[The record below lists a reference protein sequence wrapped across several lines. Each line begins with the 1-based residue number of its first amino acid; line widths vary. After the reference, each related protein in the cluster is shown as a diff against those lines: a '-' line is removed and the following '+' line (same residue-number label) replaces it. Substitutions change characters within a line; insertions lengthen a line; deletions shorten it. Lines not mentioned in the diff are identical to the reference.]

1 MGTTPNFSFPYP
13 EPTDLVRDGAQ
24 NFEDLADAVDSTIFN
39 LPAGGLELIADGT
52 FSGASLSL
60 TGIPGT
66 FKELLFKGYG
76 ISTGTNAGML
86 FRVNNLSTSIYRKI
100 QFLTPATTYTAQN
113 STTDYASFTS
123 AVAGSTPR
131 ANFVA
136 HIKSYADVTT
146 TTGEVFIEMMSHD
159 KANNRV
165 SKFLSSVNSGIVT
178 ELNIVLSTS
187 TFTNGDF
194 ELYGA
199 N

>member
-1 MGTTPNFSFPYP
+1 MGTTPNFNFPYP

-24 NFEDLADAVDSTIFN
+24 NFEDLADAVDLTIFN

-66 FKELLFKGYG
+66 FKELLFKGYDMSSVG
-76 ISTGTNAGML
+76 SSGTL

-100 QFLTPATTYTAQN
+100 QFLTPSSSYTAQN
-113 STTDYASFTS
+113 STTDYASFNSQS
-123 AVAGSTPR
+123 AGTPR
-131 ANFVA
+131 CNFVA
-136 HIKSYADVTT
+136 RIMSYADVTT
-146 TTGEVFIEMMSHD
+146 SSGEVFIEMMAHD
-159 KANNRV
+159 KQNNRV
-165 SKFLSSVNSGIVT
+165 SKFLSSANCGIVT
-178 ELNIVLSTS
+178 ELNIVLSSS
-187 TFTNGDF
+187 TFNNGEF